1 MMPRVGS
8 DCVWSAKLLNF
19 DAIVWRCACK
29 DGSLSWPVAILSR
42 WGSRHSSKLGLSP
55 LLLSSSV
62 VCCWTCFLFP
72 VVVFVVF
79 CYILGCYPSAP
90 CCCLLELTW
99 MLPGS
104 LLRYVLSFNNQYL
117 YIYIEYY
124 ILIICCSCTTST
136 GPPGAMRFSSPRRW
150 GLCSIHLENPLV
162 NRS

>member
-1 MMPRVGS
+1 MTPRVGS
-8 DCVWSAKLLNF
+8 DCVWSAKL
-19 DAIVWRCACK
+19 RCNCVTLCLQGWK
-29 DGSLSWPVAILSR
+29 LVAILSR

-72 VVVFVVF
+72 VVFVVF

-117 YIYIEYY
+117 YIYWVLYINYMLFLYHLHRAAGRNE
-124 ILIICCSCTTST
+124 ILISPAM
-136 GPPGAMRFSSPRRW
+136 GP
-150 GLCSIHLENPLV
+150 L
-162 NRS
+162 